1 MVWPLQALNMHPGQ
15 QEESK
20 QIPSPSTMEDSLAR
34 LIQAVGEAAYFTD
47 RKTEIVTWIGDGHE
61 ELLGLDSEPFT
72 LSQWQASLS
81 QHSMKG
87 RSEHLTRDQAVE
99 AFWEGEMTD
108 WESEFC
114 FHRPN
119 GTTRWVRNHLVP
131 LYGPDGKVTGGAGVL
146 RDIQKRVDR
155 EKALAEAEARSR
167 AIIESAPVGIHI
179 YESDEEGVLRFAGWN
194 SAAEALT
201 GHNYSDLVGKEIHH
215 AFKLHKKTQIAAH
228 YLRLA
233 KEGGTWEG
241 SIVWSPEPGR
251 TLHHEISAF
260 ASEPGRV
267 VTFFTDVTEKKES
280 AQLLEHSEQ
289 KFRGLV
295 EAISEAVITVTAAG
309 IVTYASPAIS
319 NLVESPVESIVGH
332 NFADLVAPE
341 HAPLMDRAMNRAS
354 LGMCE
359 PFEFKILQSSGER
372 RWVRALC
379 QQVLENGKFIGINGI
394 LLDINDRK
402 KSESSLLAAEEKLR
416 ILLDATAGRVAVV
429 DIEGRVTFAS
439 PMWYRELGYQAEG
452 ELLGKSGFTFICAE
466 SEAEARRIVTDC
478 LNGCP
483 TTVKGVL
490 KFISEHEIV
499 ITVEMEVTPMLDNPL
514 IEGLV
519 CRMLVLDRHPLH
531 SAA

>member
-1 MVWPLQALNMHPGQ
+1 MDTGRDETQKGA
-15 QEESK
+15 
-20 QIPSPSTMEDSLAR
+20 PSISEMEDALAR
-34 LIQAVGEAAYFTD
+34 LVLAVGEAAYNVC
-47 RKTEIVTWIGDGHE
+47 RISKKITWLGMGHR
-61 ELLGLDSEPFT
+61 ELLGLSDEPFDLADWEASVSHQT
-72 LSQWQASLS
+72 L
-81 QHSMKG
+81 KG
-87 RSEHLTRDQAVE
+87 RSAHLSQEE
-99 AFWEGEMTD
+99 ARELFWAGQMDD
-108 WESEFC
+108 WECECRFTC
-114 FHRPN
+114 PD
-119 GTTRWVRNHLVP
+119 GTTKWLREHLVP
-131 LYGPDGKVTGGAGVL
+131 RFSPEGEVIGGTGVL
-146 RDIQKRVDR
+146 RDIQRRVER

-179 YESDEEGVLRFAGWN
+179 YELDEEGVLRFAEWN

-201 GHNYSDLVGKEIHH
+201 GHKYSDLLGKELHH
-215 AFKLHKKTQIAAH
+215 AFKVHRETDISEH

-233 KEGGTWEG
+233 KEGGTWHG

-267 VTFFTDVTEKKES
+267 VTFFTDTTERVES
-280 AQLLEHSEQ
+280 ARLLEQSEQ

-295 EAISEAVITVTAAG
+295 EAISEAVITVSFEG
-309 IVTYASPAIS
+309 IVTYASPAICT
-319 NLVESPVESIVGH
+319 LIEAPLESIVGH
-332 NFADLVAPE
+332 KFIDLIAPE
-341 HAPLMDRAMNRAS
+341 HAPLLDRAMYRAS

-359 PFEFKILQSSGER
+359 PIEFKILQTSGER

-379 QQVLENGKFIGINGI
+379 QQVIENGKFVGMNGV

-439 PMWYRELGYQAEG
+439 PKWYKELGYQTEG
-452 ELLGKSGFTFICAE
+452 ELLGKSGFTFICSE
-466 SEAEARRIVTDC
+466 SEGEARRIVEES
-478 LNGCP
+478 
-483 TTVKGVL
+483 L
-490 KFISEHEIV
+490 KATEVPIRGTLDFISEHGIV
-499 ITVEMEVTPMLDNPL
+499 VTVEMEVTPMLDNPL

-519 CRMLVLDRHPLH
+519 CRMEVVKRRPLH